1 MSKRK
6 GKRFIVRLMNDAQY
20 YVSIDVMR
28 ELNSLDN
35 RLVRMLKNS
44 KDIDENT
51 IREVIGG
58 MRMLVKSKGKR
69 VKDELIVSSDIIIP
83 TVDISIDEVRKVF
96 KDEGIIP
103 EALLD

>member
-1 MSKRK
+1 MSKSK

-58 MRMLVKSKGKR
+58 MRMLVKNKGKR
-69 VKDELIVSSDIIIP
+69 IKDELIVSSDIIIP
-83 TVDISIDEVRKVF
+83 AVDISIDEVRKVF
-96 KDEGIIP
+96 KGEGIIP